1 MPLILSGNVAS
12 ATASTGYTVDNSC
25 RFNDDDDARISLT
38 LGTATNIDIWTMSCW
53 VKRCTLGANSSIFTC
68 YGNASA
74 QKGTIRFDSTDK
86 ISAYLLYDGG
96 WKSFTT
102 NEVFRDVS
110 AWYHIVVAVDTT
122 QAVATN
128 RMKVYINGTQ
138 ITSFATYNAMDQ
150 SADTWFNA
158 AVEHQIGSLIDETED
173 GDMYLSEFVFIDG
186 TQYAASDFGEFDSNT
201 PTVFKPIDVSGLTF
215 GDNGAYLSFS
225 DSADLG
231 ADSSG
236 NSNDFTATNLAATDQ
251 ATDTP
256 TNNFATFNPL
266 HQSTYH
272 ATSRAVLAEGNTK
285 WTGTSDY
292 TSQNGI
298 LATMG
303 MSTGKWYLEA
313 KWAGTYDA
321 IIAVAK
327 DDFGMMTAG
336 TGGLQSAGW
345 YGMNTNISATGG
357 AGIAWW
363 SDNSATGDRGSTI
376 SSNDII
382 MMAIDIDN
390 SKLYFGLNGTWEES
404 GDPTSGATG
413 TGATSTLASNTTYLV
428 ACANYGYS
436 TANSFELNF
445 GNPLYAISSGNAD
458 ADGYGNFEYAV
469 PSGYYA
475 LCTKNLG
482 AYGG

>member
-256 TNNFATFNPL
+256 TNNFATLNIL
-266 HQSTYH
+266 DGTQGNSTF
-272 ATSRAVLAEGNTK
+272 SEGNCK
-285 WTGTSDY
+285 IAFSSGDY
-292 TSQNGI
+292 MWARST
-298 LATMG
+298 TG
-303 MSTGKWYLEA
+303 MSSGKWYAEFKNVTSQEHSYVA
-313 KWAGTYDA
+313 ICVDGADDTSTY
-321 IIAVAK
+321 I
-327 DDFGMMTAG
+327 
-336 TGGLQSAGW
+336 GGG
-345 YGMNTNISATGG
+345 GG
-357 AGIAWW
+357 AAAGVNDEFEWGYKTSSGGVWNDA
-363 SDNSATGDRGSTI
+363 SEASYGDTYTDG
-376 SSNDII
+376 DII
-382 MMAIDIDN
+382 SVALDLDN
-390 SKLYFGLNGTWEES
+390 NKLYFAKNGTWQDS

-413 TGATSTLASNTTYLV
+413 TGAVSITAPASTSTGFYFFAVVDGTSAS
-428 ACANYGYS
+428 AGG
-436 TANSFELNF
+436 FEANF
-445 GNPLYAISSGNAD
+445 GGCPAFTVSSGNAD
-458 ADGYGNFEYAV
+458 GDGYGNFEYAV